1 MWVKLESAV
10 ASRQFTR
17 SIEVN
22 VAAPSVNLSDVYVFK
37 KIAATLS
44 FTEAARQ
51 IGVSRSAVSKQLT
64 RLEKNLGV
72 VLINRTTRSVSLTE
86 AGRAFDSNT
95 PEVDVT
101 VERALDLVRGADQ
114 TPLGTVA
121 CALPSSLG
129 SAILPTLVTRFAHHW
144 PALRLNIQFDDFGK
158 DIISNNLD
166 LAIRVSGRLLDS
178 TLISKRLAS
187 TRIVF
192 AASPKYLEEEGV
204 PAHASDLQDHR
215 CVGIGTPVES
225 TTNWHLRAPTG
236 NVRIGLDL
244 VLSANNELGL
254 IRAACLGAGIIRV
267 PELCIRRELVTNQ
280 LQCIEGLAEAEST
293 GIYALYPRR
302 NSAAKVKVL
311 VDYIEQGLN
320 EIALADYPARHDIAP
335 RDLSDSQSAA
345 KDS

>member
-1 MWVKLESAV
+1 M
-10 ASRQFTR
+10 T
-17 SIEVN
+17 
-22 VAAPSVNLSDVYVFK
+22 APSVNLSDVYVFK
-37 KIAATLS
+37 KIASTLS

-101 VERALDLVRGADQ
+101 VERALELVRGADQ
-114 TPLGTVA
+114 SPLGTVA

-129 SAILPTLVTRFAHHW
+129 VAILPMLVTKFAQHW
-144 PALRLNIQFDDFGK
+144 PELRLNIQFDDFGK
-158 DIISNNLD
+158 DLISNNLD
-166 LAIRVSGRLLDS
+166 LAVRVSRRLVDS
-178 TLISKRLAS
+178 SLISKRLAS
-187 TRIVF
+187 TRMVF

-204 PAHASDLQDHR
+204 PSHASDLQRHR
-215 CVGIGTPVES
+215 CIGIGTPVES
-225 TTNWHLRAPTG
+225 TTSWHLRTPAG

-244 VLSANNELGL
+244 VLSTNSELGL

-267 PELCIRRELVTNQ
+267 PELCIRQELATNQ
-280 LQCIEGLAEAEST
+280 LQSIEGLDEPESA

-302 NSAAKVKVL
+302 NSAVKVKVL
-311 VDYIEQGLN
+311 VDFIEQGLN
-320 EIALADYPARHDIAP
+320 EIASADFAL
-335 RDLSDSQSAA
+335 RDDVASRKASDFGSAA
-345 KDS
+345 RKG